1 MNIFQTYLIVVTT
14 TLMIAA
20 IRPRKA
26 RGQGEEHSQLK
37 TVRKMKEK
45 GMQITF
51 MCTVSRDPN
60 KVNN

>member
-1 MNIFQTYLIVVTT
+1 
-14 TLMIAA
+14 MIAA